1 MSPATHAR
9 ATATRI
15 ARRAERVAEL
25 EHLVAGGIP
34 AHEAALRAGW
44 PTVSAAA
51 RALWRLRHP
60 LAGAVE
66 HARKAAA

>member
-1 MSPATHAR
+1 MSPAQHAK
-9 ATATRI
+9 AVATRI

-25 EHLVAGGIP
+25 EHLTSCGVP

-44 PTVSAAA
+44 PSVCAAA
-51 RALWRLRHP
+51 RALQRLRHP
-60 LAGAVE
+60 LAPAVE